1 MSRFQ
6 GHYWSPPLACPLY
19 WCIRGFPQLT
29 NWRLLEVCTTEQE
42 PLFVP
47 GDDILCWLFCSLV
60 CIPYGLISLQ
70 PPENHLDMF
79 CSAESAAPSSSQ
91 LQPSRVRR
99 RALARVLARRAPTT
113 SSSGEPGGGGRRRAR
128 ARAWV
133 ELLTPLVLRE
143 IAYLGMPVL
152 LE

>member
-1 MSRFQ
+1 
-6 GHYWSPPLACPLY
+6 
-19 WCIRGFPQLT
+19 
-29 NWRLLEVCTTEQE
+29 
-42 PLFVP
+42 
-47 GDDILCWLFCSLV
+47 
-60 CIPYGLISLQ
+60 
-70 PPENHLDMF
+70 MF